1 MHSRSFLVCWR
12 SGWSDI
18 NNDHVSSCFS
28 FQTYIARASCHGVSV
43 GSGQVQE
50 ASNRTLHLEAE
61 VKREA
66 DFNASL
72 EEIGSFKAKVWLKI
86 EHVNTWYSCV
96 AVIHNYCTLTYFALL
111 ANGFWMKFHFDGTSW
126 CKSLKSTSWRS
137 KQLPRA
143 RNGAGPGKLSPLQ
156 GLQFAGRADNKQ
168 TTIRQKQIQEI

>member
-1 MHSRSFLVCWR
+1 MHSQSFLVCWR

-126 CKSLKSTSWRS
+126 CKSLNSTSWRS